1 MFQLFKR
8 NLVTKAFLGDQEE
21 ALDLE
26 KERALYEQQ
35 HHHQMQLQNAHDE
48 PEIARDAEQSR
59 AGDLIFAYFSG
70 WFFTEFSIALSL

>member
-1 MFQLFKR
+1 MTKSF
-8 NLVTKAFLGDQEE
+8 LVDQEE

-35 HHHQMQLQNAHDE
+35 HHHQLQLQNAHDE

-59 AGDLIFAYFSG
+59 IGNELNL
-70 WFFTEFSIALSL
+70 WFREVLHDTF